1 MISLNP
7 QVAYVCFRVLFVRH
21 STSLLDSDPRPP
33 KNQRVCDTLMP
44 IVLRK
49 TSFLFAACLALT
61 GSAAIN
67 TATAQTKPPQ
77 TMPAPPQADTE
88 NQETPDT
95 ADDELE
101 AAAVTLDLSH
111 SSSLI
116 QKLYQATRET
126 KEQEILARL
135 TEAKKLLA
143 DGADVKATDQYGR
156 TALHWTVFGSS
167 YNTKPNVI
175 VSYEE
180 MADQLLQKGVDI
192 NHEDTYNDTA
202 LDYLLYSPNFEIQT
216 LLIEHGATSG
226 FLIATFQFVQDQL
239 GEMPKTGAEGMAKSM
254 KADLAPGQTLSIRLN
269 GPVYSEHSRTG
280 DPVEGT
286 VTYPLCKGGENITC
300 PAGQLVIPPGTK
312 VQATVLFAQKA
323 SSKYARPRL
332 VLDFSNIVHADGS
345 RSLLYARVIDVD
357 NARETVRNNEILGII
372 QPHASTKASIVLM
385 GVGMTN
391 PIAGY
396 TIRGVSA
403 VYGLSIRREIL
414 FPAGT
419 DLQVQVVRPSM
430 LKTRDTWSG
439 WPVLSVDPTLQ
450 ALVTAAPIRVYTK
463 DNRPS
468 DLTNLMFIGSKQ
480 QLEAA
485 FQEAGWFE
493 ADSLS
498 IGSAMKTI
506 GATIRS
512 SGYTQAPVSLLTVN
526 GRPPDLV
533 FQKSLDTFAKRHHI
547 RVWKEPGTW
556 QGRDVWIGAA
566 THDIDISRARG
577 NTKWGH
583 RIDPHVDREREWIET
598 DLLYAG
604 TATAYARVDRP
615 HAPKTTSNATGDV
628 ITTDGQLSILELGTT
643 KPNIINPPTPALQT
657 RPTQANN

>member
-1 MISLNP
+1 
-7 QVAYVCFRVLFVRH
+7 
-21 STSLLDSDPRPP
+21 
-33 KNQRVCDTLMP
+33 MP
-44 IVLRK
+44 AALRK
-49 TSFLFAACLALT
+49 TSLLFAAFLGFA
-61 GSAAIN
+61 GSAAIDKS
-67 TATAQTKPPQ
+67 TAQSRPTPKANQ
-77 TMPAPPQADTE
+77 PASSQAE
-88 NQETPDT
+88 ATPADSADQNT
-95 ADDELE
+95 PEIPDDELE
-101 AAAVTLDLSH
+101 AAAVTLDVSH
-111 SSSLI
+111 SSPLI

-126 KEQEILARL
+126 KQQDILARL

-167 YNTKPNVI
+167 YNTKPNIV

-180 MADQLLQKGVDI
+180 MADQLIQKDVEI
-192 NHEDTYNDTA
+192 NHEDAYNDTA

-226 FLIATFQFVQDQL
+226 FLIATFPLIRDEI
-239 GEMPKTGAEGMAKSM
+239 GEPPTAVRQGLAKSPRT
-254 KADLAPGQTLSIRLN
+254 DLAPGHTLSIRLN

-286 VTYPLCKGGENITC
+286 VTYPLCKDGENITC
-300 PAGQLVIPPGTK
+300 PTGQLVIPPGTK
-312 VQATVLFAQKA
+312 VQATILFAQKA

-332 VLDFSNIVHADGS
+332 VLDFSNIVHADGT
-345 RSLLYARVIDVD
+345 RSPLSARVIDVD

-385 GVGMTN
+385 GLGMAN

-396 TIRGVSA
+396 TIKGASA
-403 VYGLSIRREIL
+403 VYGLSLRREIL

-430 LKTRDTWSG
+430 LKTRDAWSG
-439 WPVLSVDPTLQ
+439 WPVLSVDTKLQ
-450 ALVTAAPIRVYTK
+450 TLVTAAPVRVYSK
-463 DNRPS
+463 DNKPS
-468 DLTNLMFIGSKQ
+468 DLTNLMFLGSQQ
-480 QLEAA
+480 QLVAA
-485 FQEAGWFE
+485 FTEAGWFE

-498 IGSAMKTI
+498 MNSAMKTI

-512 SGYTQAPVSLLTVN
+512 AGYTQAPVSLLTVN
-526 GRPPDLV
+526 GKPPDLV

-547 RVWKEPGTW
+547 RIWKEPETW
-556 QGRDVWIGAA
+556 QGRDIWIAAA
-566 THDIDISRARG
+566 THDIDISTARG

-615 HAPKTTSNATGDV
+615 HIPKTTSNATGDV
-628 ITTDGQLSILELGTT
+628 ITTDGQLSILQLGTT
-643 KPNIINPPTPALQT
+643 KPNIITPPNPTLQNRPAQGSN
-657 RPTQANN
+657 Q

>member
-1 MISLNP
+1 
-7 QVAYVCFRVLFVRH
+7 
-21 STSLLDSDPRPP
+21 
-33 KNQRVCDTLMP
+33 MP
-44 IVLRK
+44 TVLRK
-49 TSFLFAACLALT
+49 TSLLLAVFLALSC
-61 GSAAIN
+61 SAAIN
-67 TATAQTKPPQ
+67 TGTAQTKPAQ
-77 TMPAPPQADTE
+77 TKPETTQSETD

-95 ADDELE
+95 ADDELD

-111 SSSLI
+111 SSPLI

-126 KEQEILARL
+126 KEQDILARL
-135 TEAKKLLA
+135 TEAKKLLV

-180 MADQLLQKGVDI
+180 MADQLIQKGVDL

-226 FLIATFQFVQDQL
+226 FLIASFQFVQDQL
-239 GEMPKTGAEGMAKSM
+239 GEIPKTVAKGMAKSM

-286 VTYPLCKGGENITC
+286 VTYPLCKSGENIIC

-332 VLDFSNIVHADGS
+332 VLDFSNIVHADGT
-345 RSLLYARVIDVD
+345 RSPLYARVIDVD

-439 WPVLSVDPTLQ
+439 WPVLPVDAKLQ
-450 ALVTAAPIRVYTK
+450 ALVTAAPIRVYSK
-463 DNRPS
+463 DNKPS
-468 DLTNLMFIGSKQ
+468 DLTNLMFLGSKQ

-498 IGSAMKTI
+498 MGSAVKTI

-512 SGYTQAPVSLLTVN
+512 SGYTQAPVSLLTIN

-533 FQKSLDTFAKRHHI
+533 FQKALDTFAKRHHI
-547 RVWKEPGTW
+547 RIWKEPGTW

-566 THDIDISRARG
+566 THDIDISKARA

-604 TATAYARVDRP
+604 TATSYARVDRP

-643 KPNIINPPTPALQT
+643 KPNIINPATPALQT
-657 RPTQANN
+657 RPAQANN